1 LSLLREHDLL
11 SVAEFAVFALH
22 LFHFVLALLVVFKI
36 VASGVVLVD
45 VVNFLLIPQFLL
57 LSCQTEVDL
66 SGYLEFGIVEDKV
79 RLCDGTLH
87 PACSLYV
94 SSVADVLL
102 VCLDESILVVSEL
115 LQLPLVG
122 VVVEIVKLEIRILRE
137 LVLDDPLVDLLPV
150 VLFRKGLL
158 DISVSLLLSLRQNR
172 WLYHLEVPINN
183 LLDVVDP
190 SKEQSIVLL
199 DILLD
204 DVAHVAQLQEVL
216 PDLVDPLSLRGV
228 ATSLLGLRALKV
240 SLGRVVD
247 VEEGLE
253 VLVFFHR
260 ALKQLVQGDH
270 IQLVE
275 EVGTVVGP
283 LKTGLDYFRL
293 VGLQGY

>member
-1 LSLLREHDLL
+1 MSLLREHDLL

-66 SGYLEFGIVEDKV
+66 SGYLEFGIVEDEV

-115 LQLPLVG
+115 LELLRVG

>member
-66 SGYLEFGIVEDKV
+66 SGYLEFGIVEDEV

-115 LQLPLVG
+115 LELLRVG